1 MYMDVQYKSSNFLQ
15 KQKIKILTPDI
26 KPNDEN
32 NIKYQLVENMLYEP
46 NLGDLN
52 VYLPNFLEL
61 LWNQPTVV
69 SKILLNSNSKEI
81 SENLSFFFCHNFYE
95 NVLSPNYIEA
105 NLLYLIAIML
115 KEEVNNIPKK
125 TSKDAHNKYLEYFLD
140 NGPICILLE
149 QFQKKMMSKI
159 FLTRFY

>member
-1 MYMDVQYKSSNFLQ
+1 MDVQYKSSNFLQ

-81 SENLSFFFCHNFYE
+81 SENLSF
-95 NVLSPNYIEA
+95 
-105 NLLYLIAIML
+105 LII
-115 KEEVNNIPKK
+115 
-125 TSKDAHNKYLEYFLD
+125 
-140 NGPICILLE
+140 
-149 QFQKKMMSKI
+149 
-159 FLTRFY
+159 